1 MFHHRMYSSV
11 IAVLVSF
18 LPSTVTSRLLFSS
31 VNVNNFVLIDELEN
45 MWRVH
50 QNSNCSYRRHQEE
63 NPQLGSVYNHGHEL
77 PIFSDLNIL
86 VLIPE
91 VLSDELHRLGGLV
104 RLGGEEDV
112 GDVAVPPLPHRR
124 VVFE

>member
-77 PIFSDLNIL
+77 PIFSDLEWSIL
-86 VLIPE
+86 
-91 VLSDELHRLGGLV
+91 
-104 RLGGEEDV
+104 
-112 GDVAVPPLPHRR
+112 
-124 VVFE
+124 